1 MFCQNCGNEL
11 ADGAAFC
18 PSCGTA
24 QNNAAVSLSKGVA
37 AAVGAANVA
46 DERKQVLAVMD
57 NSFSV
62 MTSIKQKENEIEEME
77 AMIEEAQLKGRKR
90 YIVFAVFIGSLAPVI
105 FEPIFKALGGDA
117 IGGILALA
125 TWVGVVALFV
135 MRRNKFKKQE
145 AECTQNKQ
153 SYETT
158 LQSLKN
164 DETLSWL
171 PYDYRDSTSFTYLYT
186 YLTNMRANSLKEAIN
201 LYETEKHQARLE
213 LISAV
218 TAQAASDAAASA
230 NAAAGAAAASAFFS
244 LFK

>member
-24 QNNAAVSLSKGVA
+24 QNDAAVSLSKGVA
-37 AAVGAANVA
+37 AAAGAANVA

-62 MTSIKQKENEIEEME
+62 MTSIKQKENEIEEKE
-77 AMIEEAQLKGRKR
+77 EQIEKTLSKARKR
-90 YIVFAVFIGSLAPVI
+90 YIILWFFLGLMVCCVLESIIGT
-105 FEPIFKALGGDA
+105 
-117 IGGILALA
+117 ALA
-125 TWVGVVALFV
+125 SLIWVGFIAFGVWN
-135 MRRNKFKKQE
+135 MINKKKE
-145 AECTQNKQ
+145 AKTLTAEKQ
-153 SYETT
+153 T
-158 LQSLKN
+158 LENTLVSLKN

>member
-24 QNNAAVSLSKGVA
+24 QNDAAVSLSKGVVA
-37 AAVGAANVA
+37 AAGAANVA

-62 MTSIKQKENEIEEME
+62 MTSIKQKENEIEEKE
-77 AMIEEAQLKGRKR
+77 EQIEKALSKARKR
-90 YIVFAVFIGSLAPVI
+90 YIILWFFLGLMVCCVLESIIGT
-105 FEPIFKALGGDA
+105 
-117 IGGILALA
+117 ALA
-125 TWVGVVALFV
+125 SLIWVGFIAFGVWN
-135 MRRNKFKKQE
+135 MINKKKE
-145 AECTQNKQ
+145 AKTLTAEKQ
-153 SYETT
+153 T
-158 LQSLKN
+158 LENTLVSLKN

>member
-37 AAVGAANVA
+37 AAAGAANVA

-77 AMIEEAQLKGRKR
+77 ALIEEGEYKARKR
-90 YIVFAVFIGSLAPVI
+90 YIVLAIFLGSLVPVTLA
-105 FEPIFKALGGDA
+105 PIFRA
-117 IGGILALA
+117 IGGESIGGLLAMA
-125 TWVGVVALFV
+125 AWIGVVVLFI
-135 MRRNKFKKQE
+135 MRRKKYLKQVE
-145 AECTQNKQ
+145 ESTKNKQ

-164 DETLSWL
+164 DQALSWL